1 MAMKKTIIF
10 IIAIM
15 NSMQY
20 MIAGSNYIDMLQKES
35 PYPIDNISNEIIW
48 DERLALDDL
57 LKAMK
62 DNELLP
68 DISDNIRNL
77 TYRYVRLG
85 RGKNAEILR
94 QKFWR
99 IRKEFRSREN
109 DIFDMSLKKCIR
121 CDGRGWCDREVGSL
135 KVTITMPILCRECLL
150 GFDTNKNTTT
160 LKKKLK
166 KK

>member
-1 MAMKKTIIF
+1 
-10 IIAIM
+10 
-15 NSMQY
+15 MQS
-20 MIAGSNYIDMLQKES
+20 MIADSNYIDMLQKES
-35 PYPIDNISNEIIW
+35 QYPMDNVSNEIIW
-48 DERLALDDL
+48 GERFALDDL

-68 DISDNIRNL
+68 NMSDNIRNI

-85 RGKNAEILR
+85 KGRNAEILR
-94 QKFWR
+94 EKFWR
-99 IRKEFRSREN
+99 IRREFRSREN

-121 CDGRGWCDREVGSL
+121 CDGRGWYDREVGSL
-135 KVTITMPILCRECLL
+135 NFTVTMPILCKECLL
-150 GFDTNKNTTT
+150 GFDTNKNSTT